1 MLQKEFQSE
10 YIPYEQTGKF
20 TSIVLDYISG
30 APSLKEF
37 YSKLVSI
44 EGTEQAIEAR
54 KNFPTDRRLL
64 VEGLQRQ
71 YESISDADSVLSN
84 ISLLSDVNTFTV
96 CTAHQPN
103 ILTGH
108 LYFIYKILHTVKL
121 CADLKAKLP
130 QYNFVPVFF
139 MGSEDADLAELNH
152 IVVDQNRYEWKTNQT
167 GAVGRMKVDKGL
179 LQLIDELSGRLSV
192 EKFGSEI
199 IALIRECYQMN
210 FTIEHATFL
219 FVHHL
224 FKSFGVVVLL
234 PDTTIFKKP
243 MISIFEQDLFSH
255 TASELVNNTSG
266 KLSKSYN
273 VQATPREINLFYL
286 SDGIRNRI
294 IQKDEKFIVYQT
306 ELVFS
311 KEELLEELH
320 THPERFSPNV
330 ILRGLMQEIIL
341 PDIAFVGGGGELAYW
356 LQLKNL
362 FENFSVPFPV
372 LVLRNSFAIIEKKYL
387 DLLQKLNLK
396 NTDLFNSQEK
406 IFENIVRE
414 NSDHELNL
422 SKEKDELSFIYNSI
436 QQRVKQVDATLQQ
449 HTAALEKKQ
458 QNLLTALEKKMLRAE
473 KKKFIARKNQ
483 LEKVFAELFPDG
495 GLQERS
501 ENFTTY
507 YSKWGAS
514 FFDVIYKFSLTL
526 EQNFCILTECAES

>member
-10 YIPYEQTGKF
+10 YIPYKKTGKF

-30 APSLKEF
+30 ASSLKEF
-37 YSKLVSI
+37 YDNPVSL
-44 EGTEQAIEAR
+44 EGIKQAIDAR
-54 KNFPTDRRLL
+54 KNYPTDRKLL
-64 VEGLQRQ
+64 VAGLQHQ
-71 YESISDADSVLSN
+71 YKGVSDAESVFSN
-84 ISLLSDVNTFTV
+84 ISLLTDENTFTV

-103 ILTGH
+103 IFTGH

-121 CADLKAKLP
+121 CADLKTKLP

-152 IVVDQNRYEWKTNQT
+152 IVVDQKRYEWKTIQT
-167 GAVGRMKVDKGL
+167 GAVGRMKVDKSL
-179 LQLIDELSGRLSV
+179 IQLIDDLSGRLSI
-192 EKFGSEI
+192 EKYGQEI
-199 IALIRECYQMN
+199 IEPIRECYQIN
-210 FTIEHATFL
+210 FSIEHATFL

-224 FKSFGVVVLL
+224 FKAFGVVVFL
-234 PDTTIFKKP
+234 PDTAIFKKP
-243 MISIFEQDLFSH
+243 MIPLFEQDLFSH
-255 TASELVNNTSG
+255 IPSEIVNRTSEE
-266 KLSKSYN
+266 LSKSYDA
-273 VQATPREINLFYL
+273 QAMPREINLFYL
-286 SDGIRNRI
+286 SEGIRNRI
-294 IQKDEKFIVYQT
+294 IQKDEKFTVHQT

-311 KEELLEELH
+311 RDELLEELH

-356 LQLKNL
+356 LQLKSL
-362 FENFSVPFPV
+362 FTNFSVPFPV
-372 LVLRNSFAIIEKKYL
+372 LILRNSFLIIEKKYHE
-387 DLLQKLNLK
+387 LLQKLNLK
-396 NTDLFNSQEK
+396 NINLFNDQEK
-406 IFENIVRE
+406 VFESIVRE

-422 SKEKDELSFIYNSI
+422 SKEKGELASIYNSI

-473 KKKFIARKNQ
+473 KKKFVARKNQ
-483 LEKVFAELFPDG
+483 LEKVFSELFPDG

-507 YSKWGAS
+507 YAKWGPS
-514 FFDVIYKFSLTL
+514 FFDVIYEFSLTL
-526 EQNFCILTECAES
+526 EQEFCILTES